1 MKFEVFVSSP
11 NYQSY
16 FNPCFY
22 KKFKT
27 TETVKTD
34 YGIVKIYELGSV
46 YLAILF
52 TDEVIYDGLT
62 VVKRRDRDG
71 YYGIG
76 YIDEVGNFE
85 FVETSKEKLL
95 RKLAYLKRYKNKIV
109 KEIKYPTIKKD
120 NIDPLEPEDYWN
132 IRELYYNKLYYNKTG
147 TEPKR
152 LLSIRLEDG
161 RYWKNGIINVF
172 MLQREGRDNKDFIVA
187 YDTTEPKGEDKVL
200 EIYGKAGETYI
211 LKPYAIRHLCDE
223 QEAIRFMKVIKQ
235 DYEKV
240 ENLEVLDK
248 EAYELLDKIN
258 EVCYNTT

>member
-1 MKFEVFVSSP
+1 MKFEVFVYSR

-16 FNPCFY
+16 FNPYFY
-22 KKFKT
+22 KKFKN
-27 TETVKTD
+27 TETIKTK
-34 YGIVKIYELGSV
+34 YGMVKIYELGGV

-52 TDEVIYDGLT
+52 TDEVIHDGLT
-62 VVKRRDRDG
+62 VVKNRKRDG
-71 YYGIG
+71 YYPVG

-85 FVETSKEKLL
+85 LVQTSKEKLL
-95 RKLAYLKRYKNKIV
+95 KKLAYLKKYENEIV
-109 KEIKYPTIKKD
+109 KKLTYPPVKKE
-120 NIDPLEPEDYWN
+120 NTDPLEPDDYWN
-132 IRELYYNKLYYNKTG
+132 IRELYYNKTG

-152 LLSIRLEDG
+152 VLSITLGDG

-187 YDTTEPKGEDKVL
+187 YDTTEPKEEDEVL

-223 QEAIRFMKVIKQ
+223 KEAIRFIKKIKE

-240 ENLEVLDK
+240 GNIEVLDK

-258 EVCYNTT
+258 EVCYNNA